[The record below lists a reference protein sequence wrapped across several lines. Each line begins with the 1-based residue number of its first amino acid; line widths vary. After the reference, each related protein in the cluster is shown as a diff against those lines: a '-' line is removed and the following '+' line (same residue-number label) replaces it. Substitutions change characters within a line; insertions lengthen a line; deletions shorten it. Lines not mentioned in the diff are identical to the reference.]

1 MNKVSIQRLRYVA
14 ADFITANIAVL
25 VFDIAR
31 YYVLKPET
39 VGFGSLKH
47 FLCSDILI
55 IEQLVLPFIVLA
67 VYAISGFY
75 NKPFHKSQIQS
86 MFSTL
91 GASIINTLFIYF
103 ALLVNSRTS
112 IRMTSYELLFYLWGS
127 LFLLGFAGRAVV
139 TYNTLRRIRKGK
151 LRFNVA
157 VAGYNPS
164 GKEIAKE
171 IESHSMLNGYNF
183 VGYIALSGEDT
194 DGEACETSE
203 AAEFCRQHDVE
214 EVLVAP
220 SKNGE
225 NYISELIR
233 PLFFL
238 QLPLKVRAESLP
250 SLNSSIKLQSI
261 YEEPYIDLTS
271 ANVTESTRNIKRIID
286 IIVASSALSVLA
298 IPMMAI
304 SLAVKL
310 DSGGKVIFRQQRI
323 GYRGKP
329 FNILKFRTMREDAE
343 KDGPRLSSE
352 NDSRVT
358 RIGHYL
364 RKYRLD
370 ELPQFWNV
378 LKGEM
383 SIVGPRPERRHFI
396 EKIITVAPQYTL
408 VHQVRPGITSWGMVK
423 YGYASSVDQM
433 IERLRYDL
441 VYLANISIAV
451 DIKILIYTVKTVI
464 KGRGK

>member
-1 MNKVSIQRLRYVA
+1 MNKVLNQRLKYLA
-14 ADFITANIAVL
+14 TDFVTANAAVL

-39 VGFGSLKH
+39 VGFGSLRH
-47 FLCSDILI
+47 FLTSDILVLEQIFLPVIVI
-55 IEQLVLPFIVLA
+55 I
-67 VYAISGFY
+67 VYAMSGFY

-112 IRMTSYELLFYLWGS
+112 IRMTSYELLFYLFAS
-127 LFLLGFAGRAVV
+127 LFIFSFAGRAIV

-151 LRFNVA
+151 LSFNVA
-157 VAGYNPS
+157 VAGYNSS
-164 GKEIAKE
+164 GKSIAEDIKL
-171 IESHSMLNGYNF
+171 HSLRNGYNF
-183 VGYIALSGEDT
+183 IGFIAFPGEPIEMGVCDT
-194 DGEACETSE
+194 TD
-203 AAEFCRQHDVE
+203 AADFCKNHEVE
-214 EVLVAP
+214 EVIVAP
-220 SKNGE
+220 SKNDE
-225 NYISELIR
+225 KYISELIR

-238 QLPLKVRAESLP
+238 QLPLKVRVEALP
-250 SLNSSIKLQSI
+250 SLTSSIKLQSI

-286 IIVASSALSVLA
+286 ILVSSAALCLLA
-298 IPMMAI
+298 VPMLTI
-304 SLAVKL
+304 GIAVKL
-310 DSGGKVIFRQQRI
+310 DSKGNVIFRQQRI

-329 FNILKFRTMREDAE
+329 FKILKFRTMREDAE
-343 KDGPRLSSE
+343 KNGPRLSSE

-396 EKIITVAPQYTL
+396 DKIVTVAPQYTL

-423 YGYASSVDQM
+423 YGYASSVEEM
-433 IERLRYDL
+433 IERMRYDL
-441 VYLANISIAV
+441 VYLANISISV